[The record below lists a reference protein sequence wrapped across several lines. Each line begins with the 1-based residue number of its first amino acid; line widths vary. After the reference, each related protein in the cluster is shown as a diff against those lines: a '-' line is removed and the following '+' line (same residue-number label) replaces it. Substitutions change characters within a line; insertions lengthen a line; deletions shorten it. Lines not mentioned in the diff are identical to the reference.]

1 MLASLKIGA
10 RLGLAFGAIAVVVVI
25 AMGVVMQRLADVN
38 AEMQVIVEHRL
49 PVSTMVSESLLS
61 LINTRLLQRD
71 SLLTG
76 SQADVEK
83 YIEASKRARAL
94 TEKILPA
101 IDKLVTSAQGR
112 EILKNIA
119 EIRKSYIAVNDEQR
133 KIMNAGKIDEAKR
146 YLSETARPKLMEY
159 QAAQQKL
166 ANYQHEKIREAT
178 EASAQAYRNTQAMML
193 ILTVA
198 LLVMIVICGWLLT
211 RSVTRPLGG
220 EPAQATTAVREIA
233 SGNLAAVI
241 PENHGADDSLLVALK
256 SMGQNLTT
264 MIGEVKQGADG
275 LGKSSETL
283 AAAAENVARGSAEQS
298 ESAASIAATVEQMT
312 TSISQV
318 AGSAGDARDI
328 STQSGQLAEDG
339 KEVMKRTASEM
350 QSIADTVGEAS
361 HSISAMGESSQR
373 ITGIVQVIKEVADQ
387 TNLLA
392 LNAAIEAARAGEQGR
407 GFAVV
412 ADEVRKLAER
422 TATATT
428 EIVEMI
434 SLVQSNAKSAGGAM
448 ERIVNQVAAGV
459 SQAQQ
464 ATKVMDEITASTR
477 TVVASVN
484 DISHALEEQKTASQL
499 LAQNVEKVARLSEE
513 NSLAT
518 QASARTAHE
527 IQSLASGLHQSVS
540 RFRT

>member
-1 MLASLKIGA
+1 MLASLKIGT
-10 RLGLAFGAIAVVVVI
+10 RLGLAFGAIAIVVVV
-25 AMGVVMQRLADVN
+25 AMGIVMQRLADVN
-38 AEMQVIVEHRL
+38 KEMQVIVEQRV
-49 PVSTMVSESLLS
+49 PVAAKISESALS
-61 LINTRLLQRD
+61 LANAQMMQRD
-71 SLLTG
+71 SMLTG
-76 SQADVEK
+76 TQADLDQYV
-83 YIEASKRARAL
+83 EASKKTRAL
-94 TEKILPA
+94 NQANVEA
-101 IDKLVTSAQGR
+101 IEKLVDTAKGK
-112 EILKNIA
+112 ELLKNIA
-119 EIRKSYIAVNDEQR
+119 DIRTGYLGVTDTAKKLMTEKKV
-133 KIMNAGKIDEAKR
+133 DEAKI
-146 YLSETARPKLMEY
+146 YLTSTLRPQLLRY

-166 ANYQHEKIREAT
+166 VDYQNDLIREAT
-178 EASAQAYRNTQAMML
+178 ESSALAYRNTQAMML
-193 ILTVA
+193 TLTVA
-198 LLVMIVICGWLLT
+198 LLVMIVVGGWLLT
-211 RSVTRPLGG
+211 RSITQPLGG
-220 EPAQATTAVREIA
+220 EPAEAKEAVTQIA
-233 SGNLAAVI
+233 GGNLAATILVRA
-241 PENHGADDSLLVALK
+241 GDDDSLLVALRN
-256 SMGQNLTT
+256 MGRNLTT
-264 MIGEVKQGADG
+264 MIGEVKQGADN

-312 TSISQV
+312 TSISQI

-328 STQSGQLAEDG
+328 SAESGQVAENG